1 MKKLAVFTFVILICV
16 LSVTGCMVSSG
27 NITINGN
34 GSGSCTLYTGYTED
48 AYNQIA
54 EMLGSEQMAE
64 FDNEFVPF
72 EYNGNK
78 YKGQIT
84 SFNFDSIQE
93 LNETIMLCSQNV
105 DTGTMSFKVNE
116 SGKLLFTLET
126 NEDTGSTEELEQQA
140 EEFEIDEDTAKL
152 LESMVVMYDISFPS
166 EVRKVSGPETEGISV
181 DGKRVI
187 VDYLKLAE
195 SLSNT
200 KTVFSFECDFNI
212 TEEKTEI
219 TFDDVKES
227 DWYFKQVTEMTKAGL
242 FKGKGNNLFC
252 PNDTMNKAEFVTV
265 IARLI
270 YDEPTLNL
278 LTGKSDA
285 WWDKYYMACIENEIF
300 TESEIGYDTMEQG
313 IKRQEM
319 AEIAFGYTEKFEG
332 VDKIDVEK
340 IYARIPDIEKVD
352 EKFRESVAYCYSLG
366 ILCGTDDKGSFNPE
380 GTLTRAEAS
389 TVIYRLTNSLART
402 QQ

>member
-1 MKKLAVFTFVILICV
+1 MKKFAVLIFVILICAM
-16 LSVTGCMVSSG
+16 SVTGCMVNSG
-27 NITINGN
+27 SVTVNEN

-48 AYNQIA
+48 AYNQIT
-54 EMLGSEQMAE
+54 EMFGSEQIAE

-78 YKGQIT
+78 YKGQIA

-93 LNETIMLCSQNV
+93 LNETIMLYSQNV
-105 DTGTMSFKVNE
+105 DTGIMSFKVNE
-116 SGKLLFTLET
+116 GGKLLFTLET

-140 EEFEIDEDTAKL
+140 QEYEIDEDTAKL

-181 DGKRVI
+181 DGKRVVI
-187 VDYLKLAE
+187 DYLKLAE
-195 SLSNT
+195 SLSNA

-212 TEEKTEI
+212 AEEEFEFA
-219 TFDDVKES
+219 FDDVKES

-252 PNDTMNKAEFVTV
+252 PGDTMNKAEFVTV
-265 IARLI
+265 IARLM

-278 LTGKSDA
+278 LAGKPDV
-285 WWDKYYMACIENEIF
+285 WWDKYHRVCIENEIF
-300 TESEIGYDTMEQG
+300 TENEIGYDTMEQG

-319 AEIAFGYTEKFEG
+319 AEIAFGYAKRFEG
-332 VDKIDVEK
+332 ADETDLEK
-340 IYARIPDIEKVD
+340 IYERIPDIEKVD

-389 TVIYRLTNSLART
+389 TVIYRLTNPSART
-402 QQ
+402 PQ